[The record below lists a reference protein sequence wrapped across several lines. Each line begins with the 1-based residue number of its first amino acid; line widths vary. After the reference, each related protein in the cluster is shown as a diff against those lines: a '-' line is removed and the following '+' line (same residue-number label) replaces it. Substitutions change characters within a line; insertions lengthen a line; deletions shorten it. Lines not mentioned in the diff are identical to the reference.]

1 MLGGSA
7 AALVVLDFNFEL
19 ICVERDFYPRLP
31 ALARQAIGQQGLYR
45 NGGKALS

>member
-7 AALVVLDFNFEL
+7 AALVVLDCNVDL

-31 ALARQAIGQQGLYR
+31 ALARQAMGQASDR
-45 NGGKALS
+45 AARA